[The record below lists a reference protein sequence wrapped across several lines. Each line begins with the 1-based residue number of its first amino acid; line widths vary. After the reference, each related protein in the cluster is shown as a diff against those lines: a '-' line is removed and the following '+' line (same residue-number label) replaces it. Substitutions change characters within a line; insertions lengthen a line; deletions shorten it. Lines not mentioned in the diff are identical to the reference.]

1 MFRRYAIFALA
12 PLVCAGLHAATI
24 STTWSVNNASGSIGA
39 QITVSGPTSLT
50 NIGTGTFSASVS
62 IGTSQNISAPY
73 TVTLTNGDKITGTL
87 TVPASALAGGPLT
100 GSATVTGGTGAYAG
114 ATGSF
119 PNLTGSASF
128 SATGFTLT
136 FSGAGTITTSGG
148 GGGPIG
154 NAPIISDVLDAGS
167 YTKNIAEGSIFV
179 VKGSNIS
186 ASGFTQTSFPLPTT
200 TGNVKITFTPAAGGA
215 GTDAYIVYLYNQG
228 GVNQLAAV
236 LPSTVAPGNYNVTVT
251 YNGNTSGPFQ
261 TQVVQ
266 RKLGLITAD
275 STGSGLAVIQNFVS
289 QSQLDIDRLT
299 TFSSGGFTFSPAK
312 PGQVLIAWAVGLG
325 PVTGG
330 DNVASPGG
338 DMSKSI
344 NVQAVV
350 GGRNIP
356 VLYAGRAP
364 GLAGADQINFQLPAD
379 VQTGCTVPFQVSV
392 NNQLSN
398 PTYIAIAPD
407 TNSTECVLPGFTSAQ
422 LKSFDAGG
430 SYTIGSV
437 ALTQIAVSVPSFGNV
452 KQDTASANFIKFTGL
467 QLAGVG
473 QYTFSSNT
481 QGACTVTHTTTSN
494 GATSGGSGI
503 GLDAGNITL
512 NGPSASGLSNV
523 LFKQDANNSY
533 SIAIG
538 TEGVSIPGQT
548 NLGTIVAGTYTV
560 TGAGGKDVKNFSTSI
575 TLGSPLEITGGL
587 PSNIVRGNGLT
598 LNWTGGNASDPVQIF
613 GSSSTSSGT
622 GANTVTDTWSFF
634 CNTTAGQKTF
644 TVPSSVLTQLPA
656 TTGNNQGF
664 IAVSSSPAPS
674 TFTAGLTAGGSIDQG
689 TFLALIGSGALATY
703 Q

>member
-12 PLVCAGLHAATI
+12 VLVCAGMHAATI

-128 SATGFTLT
+128 SATGFTLS
-136 FSGAGTITTSGG
+136 FSGAGTITTTGGG
-148 GGGPIG
+148 GGGPTG
-154 NAPIISDVLDAGS
+154 PIITDVLDAGS
-167 YTKNIAEGSIFV
+167 YTRNIAEGSIFV
-179 VKGSNIS
+179 VKGSNVS
-186 ASGFTQTSFPLPTT
+186 ASGFTQTSFPLPTN

-215 GTDAYIVYLYNQG
+215 GTDAYLVYLYNQG

-251 YNGNTSGPFQ
+251 YNGNTSAPFQ

-338 DMSKSI
+338 DMSKSLT
-344 NVQAVV
+344 VQAVV

-392 NNQLSN
+392 NGQLSN

-407 TNSTECVLPGFTSAQ
+407 ANSTECVLPGFTSAQ

-430 SYTIGSV
+430 SYTIGAVTLS
-437 ALTQIAVSVPSFGNV
+437 QIAVSVPSFGNV

-467 QLAGVG
+467 QLSGVG

-481 QGACTVTHTTTSN
+481 QGACTVTHTTTSS

-512 NGPSASGLSNV
+512 NGPGGSGLNNV
-523 LFKQDANNSY
+523 AFKQDASNNY

-538 TEGVSIPGQT
+538 TEGISIPGQT

-560 TGAGGKDVKNFSTSI
+560 NGAGGKDVKSFNTSI
-575 TLGSPLEITGGL
+575 TLGSPLQITGGL
-587 PSNIVRGNGLT
+587 PSTVVRNSGLT

-644 TVPSSVLTQLPA
+644 TVPASVLTQLPA
-656 TTGNNQGF
+656 TSGNNQGF
-664 IAVSSSPAPS
+664 LAVSSSPAPS
-674 TFTAGLTAGGSIDQG
+674 SFSAGLTAGGSIDQG
-689 TFLALIGSGALATY
+689 FFLALIGSGALATY

>member
-148 GGGPIG
+148 GGGPTG

-251 YNGNTSGPFQ
+251 NGTASAPFSV
-261 TQVVQ
+261 TVVA

-275 STGSGLAVIQNFVS
+275 GSGTGLAVIQNFVS
-289 QSQLDIDRLT
+289 QSQLDIDRFT
-299 TFSSGGFTFSPAK
+299 TFASGGYTFSPSK
-312 PGQVLIAWAVGLG
+312 PGQVLIAWATGMG
-325 PVTGG
+325 AVTGG
-330 DNVASPGG
+330 DNVASPGF
-338 DMSKSI
+338 DFSKS
-344 NVQAVV
+344 
-350 GGRNIP
+350 
-356 VLYAGRAP
+356 L
-364 GLAGADQINFQLPAD
+364 D
-379 VQTGCTVPFQVSV
+379 
-392 NNQLSN
+392 
-398 PTYIAIAPD
+398 
-407 TNSTECVLPGFTSAQ
+407 
-422 LKSFDAGG
+422 
-430 SYTIGSV
+430 
-437 ALTQIAVSVPSFGNV
+437 
-452 KQDTASANFIKFTGL
+452 IK
-467 QLAGVG
+467 
-473 QYTFSSNT
+473 
-481 QGACTVTHTTTSN
+481 
-494 GATSGGSGI
+494 
-503 GLDAGNITL
+503 
-512 NGPSASGLSNV
+512 
-523 LFKQDANNSY
+523 
-533 SIAIG
+533 
-538 TEGVSIPGQT
+538 
-548 NLGTIVAGTYTV
+548 
-560 TGAGGKDVKNFSTSI
+560 
-575 TLGSPLEITGGL
+575 
-587 PSNIVRGNGLT
+587 
-598 LNWTGGNASDPVQIF
+598 
-613 GSSSTSSGT
+613 
-622 GANTVTDTWSFF
+622 
-634 CNTTAGQKTF
+634 
-644 TVPSSVLTQLPA
+644 
-656 TTGNNQGF
+656 
-664 IAVSSSPAPS
+664 
-674 TFTAGLTAGGSIDQG
+674 
-689 TFLALIGSGALATY
+689 
-703 Q
+703 